1 MTVNTDEISFRSL
14 YLIIRRGLPFIVIV
28 ALVAGTVGYF
38 SVTRKPELFRVSSTV
53 ILAPP
58 SVEFVGEGV
67 LRFQPLVYATLNQY
81 KALALS
87 KKVMA
92 ETLEVYP
99 ETNLTVSDLKA
110 ASSIIRSA
118 NQVTD
123 GVGKGV
129 PLVVVHKLVHA
140 DRDTAADL
148 TNTWVEV
155 TLTAVRESLLAPLA
169 PSNSSIVLRLQNIS
183 EELKTIE
190 TEWQKFRS
198 IDNFKLLESNLV
210 NTNQKIVKGTNRLE
224 ELDSLTRVAERE
236 QMVLESQLL
245 EISGFAD
252 PMRDIHEG
260 LLDTQ
265 SEKMELK
272 RKLRASKLKLELS
285 IAERSVLQ
293 EQLQDLVDTTSGLLT
308 RLSELAQKREEIS
321 RRLSDSR
328 TSYRDLS
335 ATSTAIQTVRGL
347 TLASANTLSLA
358 KPPINPLR
366 KNNPWHAAALAAV
379 IASMVATLPFFLRES
394 VRSPISIKD
403 SPAK

>member
-87 KKVMA
+87 ARVMA

-110 ASSIIRSA
+110 ASSVIRSA
-118 NQVTD
+118 EQVTN
-123 GVGKGV
+123 GVEKGF
-129 PLVVVHKLVHA
+129 PLVVDHQLVHT
-140 DRDTAADL
+140 DPGTAADL

-210 NTNQKIVKGTNRLE
+210 NINQKIVKRTNRLE

-245 EISGFAD
+245 EISGFDD
-252 PMRDIHEG
+252 PMPDIHEG

-265 SEKMELK
+265 SEKLELE

-366 KNNPWHAAALAAV
+366 ENNPWHAAALAAV
-379 IASMVATLPFFLRES
+379 IASMVATLPFFLRETFQP
-394 VRSPISIKD
+394 PISIKD